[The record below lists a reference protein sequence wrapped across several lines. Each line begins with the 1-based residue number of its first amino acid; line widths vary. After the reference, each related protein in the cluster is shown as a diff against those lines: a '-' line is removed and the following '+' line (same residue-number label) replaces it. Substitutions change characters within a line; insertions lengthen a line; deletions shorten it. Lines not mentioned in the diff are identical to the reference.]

1 MYNSLKELIDD
12 VVKAGY
18 TQKHSNG
25 HYVIYENVRELF
37 DIDNN
42 DYTSEKDTYRIIFN
56 KLKDCIEKNNY
67 VALNAYVD
75 IALIKEIPI
84 SDPNIDVLYSPKYE
98 NMHGDYVG
106 SRELIADYV
115 YRDILKELKVLIND
129 YIDELNKYYT
139 DIINYII
146 NLS

>member
-1 MYNSLKELIDD
+1 MYNSLKEQIDD

-18 TQKHSNG
+18 TQKRSNG